1 MAQVVRVIEQSPLED
16 KPEESALSTLK
27 KVLFKYGPVI
37 VGYKMADNYYI
48 RYLDGEQHNACTAL
62 DNGEPPEGQNH
73 LMLAVGWTPKY
84 LIMKNSWG
92 TDWGIEVRRNLFF
105 LSNCFYHFNFF
116 VITLGLP
123 VS

>member
-1 MAQVVRVIEQSPLED
+1 MED

-37 VGYKMADNYYI
+37 VGYKMVDSYYI

-62 DNGEPPEGQNH
+62 DDGEPPETVNQNH

-92 TDWGIEVRRNLFF
+92 TDWGIEVRVYYFFVLFLYYF
-105 LSNCFYHFNFF
+105 LFNCFYHFNFF
-116 VITLGLP
+116 GHHL
-123 VS
+123 